1 MHEISSLTWDFP
13 VCICLAIRTFRLVRF
28 FIQCAGIPATTHST
42 RQKWRWDFGK
52 TSGKCWSRSLAIW
65 AFEVRCYNIASQA
78 KEWKCSNTVKKKTSL
93 SRAVHVGRRSGK
105 RMYQRGMPGNES
117 GWLVISLRGTS
128 VHSIRMTFLMKSQEK
143 AIFSAPNLFFSYGI
157 LVPSDWLY
165 HSYFGWCCHAI
176 KQFQVLSKQVCLKEV
191 IDNIRN
197 LNDVTLGYR
206 SLSRPLNIF
215 NL

>member
-78 KEWKCSNTVKKKTSL
+78 KEWKCSNTVKK
-93 SRAVHVGRRSGK
+93 R
-105 RMYQRGMPGNES
+105 
-117 GWLVISLRGTS
+117 
-128 VHSIRMTFLMKSQEK
+128 
-143 AIFSAPNLFFSYGI
+143 
-157 LVPSDWLY
+157 
-165 HSYFGWCCHAI
+165 
-176 KQFQVLSKQVCLKEV
+176 QVCLELSMLVVALENECTKEECPEMKADGWLYLCAAHPSTQSV
-191 IDNIRN
+191 WP
-197 LNDVTLGYR
+197 
-206 SLSRPLNIF
+206 SLWKAKKRQFLVRLTFSSPMVY
-215 NL
+215 